1 MKFQKSIIAFAVA
14 TAMMGTAGAAFAGTA
29 SSTYN
34 TYAIEALP
42 SLTAVVP
49 SANAYQT
56 GILIAN
62 GTKFTMFLQLA
73 GGAKWDTAYAK
84 ADVAIVGASTDAV
97 AISSADPT
105 VMVINFTATA
115 NIASGTVM
123 SFAAASSAKVNLSG
137 VSATGSVTE
146 SYAITNGTAAAT
158 SGFPTAGVLDSATGT
173 VASIAEALSGAI
185 VPSNSFP
192 IAKTSFIP
200 ALGADFGVS
209 EKGMIDVG
217 AATPFTLFTGVT
229 NGASTTVINLGA
241 FYINNVPGNQL
252 DDAGVDY
259 TVNGVANDG
268 VGANTNDVTATMT
281 GSFPKGATFKVV
293 SNDNTCLGAAV
304 GTATL
309 NAGLDSV
316 AIKLGGA
323 AKSANAYS
331 ICMTVDSKTA
341 IPVTTPQLTA
351 FKVVDNAAANTSYT
365 LPTTGLY
372 PLVQNGSS
380 VRLMNYVPAAIESS
394 MGYTTYVV
402 VNNASA
408 LAAPVRATLTD
419 NTTGSVLGSGVV
431 GTMNAGT
438 SMTLTATQIEAALA
452 ITVPA
457 AARPVLVLSA
467 AVPAGQLKAQI
478 YQQAPGS
485 ALIQNQTSY
494 NTQN

>member
-34 TYAIEALP
+34 TYAVEALP
-42 SLTAVVP
+42 SLTGVTP

-56 GILIAN
+56 GILIADT
-62 GTKFTMFLQLA
+62 TKFTMFLQLA
-73 GGAKWDTAYAK
+73 GGAKWATAYAA
-84 ADVAIVGASTDAV
+84 ADITLTGASTDAV
-97 AISSADPT
+97 AISSTDPT

-123 SFAAASSAKVNLSG
+123 SFAAGSSAKVNLSG

-241 FYINNVPGNQL
+241 FYINEVPGNQL
-252 DDAGVDY
+252 AQGGADY
-259 TVNGVANDG
+259 SLAT
-268 VGANTNDVTATMT
+268 NTNNVTATMT

-293 SNDNTCLGAAV
+293 SNDNTCGGAAV
-304 GTATL
+304 GAATL
-309 NAGLDSV
+309 NAGLNSV
-316 AIKLGGA
+316 AIALGA
-323 AKSANAYS
+323 AATAGNPYS
-331 ICMTVDSKTA
+331 ICMTVDGTTA

-351 FKVVDNAAANTSYT
+351 FKVVDAAAANTSYT

>member
-34 TYAIEALP
+34 TYAVEALP
-42 SLTAVVP
+42 SLTGVTP

-56 GILIAN
+56 GILIAST
-62 GTKFTMFLQLA
+62 TKFTMFLQLA
-73 GGAKWDTAYAK
+73 GGAKWAAPYAVGDITL
-84 ADVAIVGASTDAV
+84 AGASTDAV
-97 AISSADPT
+97 AISSTDPT

-123 SFAAASSAKVNLSG
+123 SFVAVSAAKVDLSG

-200 ALGADFGVS
+200 ALGAPALGADFGVS

-241 FYINNVPGNQL
+241 FYINEVPGNQL
-252 DDAGVDY
+252 AQGGADY
-259 TVNGVANDG
+259 SLVT
-268 VGANTNDVTATMT
+268 NTNNVTATMT
-281 GSFPKGATFKVV
+281 GSFPKGATFSVASNNACTVAVV
-293 SNDNTCLGAAV
+293 GA
-304 GTATL
+304 TATL
-309 NAGLDSV
+309 NAGLNSV
-316 AIKLGGA
+316 AIALGA
-323 AKSANAYS
+323 AATVGTPYS